1 MKTYAATDLKQNI
14 GDVLAATNQGPVLV
28 TRHNK
33 TRYVLMTVEAY
44 EQNFAKDPRRSYAS
58 SEARPEHMAMVDQAL
73 AKFEKKQ

>member
-14 GDVLAATNQGPVLV
+14 GDVLAATNQEPVLI

-44 EQNFAKDPRRSYAS
+44 EQHFAKDPRRVFAS
-58 SEARPEHMAMVDQAL
+58 SEALPEHIAMVEQAL
-73 AKFEKKQ
+73 TKFEQSQ